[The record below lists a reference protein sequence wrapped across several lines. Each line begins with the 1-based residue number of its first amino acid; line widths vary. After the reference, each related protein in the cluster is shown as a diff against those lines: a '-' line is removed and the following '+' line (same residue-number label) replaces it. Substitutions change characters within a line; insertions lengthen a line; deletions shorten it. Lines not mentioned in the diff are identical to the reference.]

1 MHERNHAHFC
11 RMQFLTRLCRPT
23 RGGLDVHMYA
33 SAKPPAL
40 ADAFRQ
46 IRPGLLAAGGL
57 SIFINLLVFVSPLY
71 TMQLYDRVL
80 TSRNAIT
87 LLLLSVIALALFV
100 SYAVLEHFRSRILVQ
115 TGIRFDQLIS
125 GEAFETALARALSTS
140 SSHHVQLMRD
150 VDTLRDVLS
159 GGVITSLMDVPWTP
173 IFLGMC
179 FLLHPMIGLVALM
192 GALVILGLAFLNERA
207 TKAPLIAASS
217 KNLHALD
224 RMTSSLRNAEAI
236 RGLGMGPAVRSA
248 WSAAHGEALV
258 ESARAGERGG
268 TLLAVSKFLRM
279 AIQVAIM
286 GVGAYLVIH
295 QEISGGVLF
304 AASLIMGRALAP
316 VEAAVAQWRTLVSAR
331 TSFSRLDDAL
341 LTRATSRRPTRLP
354 PLAGEI
360 SVEALTVIV
369 PGSQFP
375 AIADVSFRLA
385 PGEVVAIVGQSGSGK
400 SSLARALV
408 GAWPAAQGCVR
419 VDGNDI
425 RHFDFNLLGQS
436 LGYLPQ
442 DVELFPGTVRDNIAR
457 FREAASDEQVVEAA
471 KLASAHA
478 MIQRLPRG
486 YDTVIGENGAG
497 LSGGQRQRI
506 GLARALFGRPVLVVL
521 DEPNA
526 NLDGDGDRALADAIQ
541 LLRNQRVTIVIINHR
556 PNLLSLVDK
565 IVFMHA
571 GGVGRVGTREE
582 MLPLLLGGTIAPM
595 RREGRVLAEA
605 HHRAE
610 GYHRADGVPRHE
622 RLSARPVHATRQ

>member
-1 MHERNHAHFC
+1 MGMC
-11 RMQFLTRLCRPT
+11 
-23 RGGLDVHMYA
+23 A
-33 SAKPPAL
+33 SAKPTAL
-40 ADAFRQ
+40 GDGFRQ

-71 TMQLYDRVL
+71 TMQIYDRVL

-87 LLLLSVIALALFV
+87 LLLLSLIALALFV

-115 TGIRFDQLIS
+115 TGIGFGDIIS
-125 GEAFETALARALSTS
+125 GAEFETAVGRALSKS
-140 SSHHVQLMRD
+140 SSHDVQLMRD
-150 VDTLRDVLS
+150 VDTLGEVLS

-179 FLLHPMIGLVALM
+179 FLLHPLIGVVALI
-192 GALVILGLAFLNERA
+192 GALIILGLAFLNERA
-207 TKAPLIAASS
+207 TKAPLIAAAF

-236 RGLGMGPAVRSA
+236 RGLGMGPAIRSA

-268 TLLAVSKFLRM
+268 SLLAVSKFLRM

-316 VEAAVAQWRTLVSAR
+316 VEAAVAQWRVLVSAR

-341 LTRATSRRPTRLP
+341 LARATSGRPTRLP
-354 PLAGEI
+354 PLAGEV
-360 SVEALTVIV
+360 SVEALTVTV

-375 AIADVSFRLA
+375 AIAGVSFQLA
-385 PGEVVAIVGQSGSGK
+385 AGEVVAIVGQSGSGK

-419 VDGNDI
+419 IDGNDI
-425 RHFDFNLLGQS
+425 RHFDSNFLGQS

-442 DVELFPGTVRDNIAR
+442 DVELFAGTVRDNIAR
-457 FREAASDEQVVEAA
+457 FRQEAADEQVIEAA

-478 MIQRLPRG
+478 MIQRLPQG

-526 NLDGDGDRALADAIQ
+526 NLDGDGDRALADAIHM
-541 LLRNQRVTIVIINHR
+541 LRNQRATIVIINHR

-571 GGVGRVGTREE
+571 GRIGRVGTRDEI
-582 MLPLLLGGTIAPM
+582 LPLLLGDANAPM
-595 RREGRVLAEA
+595 RREGKVVAEP

-610 GYHRADGVPRHE
+610 GPHRADGGPRHI
-622 RLSARPVHATRQ
+622 RFPNPA

>member
-1 MHERNHAHFC
+1 MAS
-11 RMQFLTRLCRPT
+11 LTLAPSDP
-23 RGGLDVHMYA
+23 GGLDAHMYT

-57 SIFINLLVFVSPLY
+57 SVFINLLVFVSPLY
-71 TMQLYDRVL
+71 TMQIYDRVL
-80 TSRNAIT
+80 TSRNAMT
-87 LLLLSVIALALFV
+87 LLLLSLIALALFI
-100 SYAVLEHFRSRILVQ
+100 SYAALEHFRSRVLVQ
-115 TGIRFDQLIS
+115 TGIRFDQLLS
-125 GEAFETALARALSTS
+125 GEAFETALAQAVRTGS
-140 SSHHVQLMRD
+140 SRHVQLLRD

-179 FLLHPMIGLVALM
+179 FLLHPSIGLVALT
-192 GALVILGLAFLNERA
+192 GALVILALAFLNERA
-207 TKAPLIAASS
+207 TKAPLMAASA

-224 RMTSSLRNAEAI
+224 RLTSSLRNAEAI
-236 RGLGMGPAVRSA
+236 RGLGMGPAIRSA
-248 WSAAHGEALV
+248 WGAMHGQALV

-268 TLLAVSKFLRM
+268 TLLAISKFLRM

-286 GVGAYLVIH
+286 GVGAYLAIH

-316 VEAAVAQWRTLVSAR
+316 VEAAVSQWRAFVAAR
-331 TSFSRLDDAL
+331 TSFSRLDEAL
-341 LTRATSRRPTRLP
+341 RNRATERQPTRLP
-354 PLAGEI
+354 PPVGQI
-360 SVEALTVIV
+360 SVEALTVMV
-369 PGSQFP
+369 PGSQLA
-375 AIADVSFRLA
+375 AIADVNFRLT
-385 PGEVVAIVGQSGSGK
+385 PGEVVAIVGASGSGK

-425 RHFDFNLLGQS
+425 RHFDASYLGQS
-436 LGYLPQ
+436 FGYLPQ
-442 DVELFPGTVRDNIAR
+442 DVELFAGTVRDNIAR
-457 FREAASDEQVVEAA
+457 FRDGASDEQVVEAA
-471 KLASAHA
+471 QLASAHA
-478 MIQRLPRG
+478 MIQRLPQG

-506 GLARALFGRPVLVVL
+506 GLARALFGRPVFVVL

-541 LLRNQRVTIVIINHR
+541 ALREQRVTIVIINHR

-565 IVFMHA
+565 IVFMHE
-571 GGVGRVGTREE
+571 GRIGRAGTREE
-582 MLPLLLGGTIAPM
+582 LLPLLLGDTAAPKPRETRIAPEED
-595 RREGRVLAEA
+595 RRIHGPSRHAPF
-605 HHRAE
+605 
-610 GYHRADGVPRHE
+610 PR
-622 RLSARPVHATRQ
+622 SVRPVHITRQ